1 MYNIALNDLKNMVK
15 AASLGK
21 IMNGLVHNLNGPL
34 QNISIEMEMI
44 GQAIAREGQSDNIKK
59 LNTRINRMEE
69 AFDHINELIRTIIT
83 KTEAADNYEND
94 LKLNDFLQQELW
106 FLEANLY
113 YKHHVQTEL
122 DLDIS
127 IPNLNHLPDGFG
139 EALAWLLYELVQELE
154 KQEVKILR
162 LRTTLRPSALE
173 IGLTTSGGVLSEEFL
188 GLLELDP
195 SRSKSFR
202 IFHDTAATILALT
215 ILKRCGV
222 SFRVSTATT
231 SSSIVLELPM
241 NNHLS

>member
-1 MYNIALNDLKNMVK
+1 MYNIDLNDLKNMVK

-21 IMNGLVHNLNGPL
+21 MMNGLVHNMNGPL
-34 QNISIEMEMI
+34 QNIGIEMEMI
-44 GQAIAREGQSDNIKK
+44 DQAIAREGQSDNIQN

-83 KTEAADNYEND
+83 KTEAADHYEND

-106 FLEANLY
+106 FLQANLF

-127 IPNLNHLPDGFG
+127 APRLGQLPNGFG
-139 EALAWLLYELVQELE
+139 QALAWLLNELVEELE
-154 KQEVKILR
+154 KQEVEILK

-173 IGLTTSGGVLSEEFL
+173 IGLTVSGGVLSEEFL

-222 SFRVSTATT
+222 SFRISAAPT
-231 SSSIVLELPM
+231 SSGIVLELPM